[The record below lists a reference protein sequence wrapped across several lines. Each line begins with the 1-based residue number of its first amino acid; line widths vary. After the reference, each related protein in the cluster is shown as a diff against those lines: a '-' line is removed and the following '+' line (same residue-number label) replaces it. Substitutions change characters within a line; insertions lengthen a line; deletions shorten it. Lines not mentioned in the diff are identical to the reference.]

1 MCHTGAYRIICICLS
16 PWLND
21 TVHSG
26 GHLPDACRPG
36 WHTSSSYAHAHPC
49 IRTAHATSHC
59 SLLRTYHTADACAC
73 LRVSTQ
79 CLRVHKASASCRY
92 SRLPPRPPCTRHRSA
107 SSRAAGRMLRRC
119 VSSCPSP
126 TPNASS
132 MIYFITL
139 MQSFA
144 SMLSV
149 GAVNSCCV
157 CMCARRAFACVRAC
171 VHR

>member
-1 MCHTGAYRIICICLS
+1 MKADLVGFHTFTYARHFLQACHRTLGVPFQSRR
-16 PWLND
+16 WGTMGLNVSGRNV
-21 TVHSG
+21 TVTVNHIG
-26 GHLPDACRPG
+26 IEP
-36 WHTSSSYAHAHPC
+36 
-49 IRTAHATSHC
+49 
-59 SLLRTYHTADACAC
+59 
-73 LRVSTQ
+73 V
-79 CLRVHKASASCRY
+79 
-92 SRLPPRPPCTRHRSA
+92 
-107 SSRAAGRMLRRC
+107 MLRRC